1 MKKLSIDGSNLILFF
16 FVCKRGPVQAQEVD
30 LTPYMGQTVRIY
42 LDDDLKMVVNPQY
55 DCYWH
60 LAEMVLPP
68 AQTREVTAG
77 TKKIEER
84 NTLYV
89 SRGAG
94 DSDAIDDPGGI
105 VETIGFEWQ
114 HYRKDIEYRVASVA
128 GDLTIVWLTD
138 RRPHEGEQYPLTIRT
153 TREAPDTVSEPVPLD
168 LSQVGITTYTLP
180 E

>member
-1 MKKLSIDGSNLILFF
+1 MLTIDGSKIKLAEFT
-16 FVCKRGPVQAQEVD
+16 CKKGTVPPQEID
-30 LTPYMGQTVRIY
+30 LSLYLGQTVRIY
-42 LDDDLKMVVNPQY
+42 LDNVLKMVVNPQY

-68 AQTREVTAG
+68 PQNREITAG
-77 TKKIEER
+77 TKEIEER

-114 HYRKDIEYRVASVA
+114 HYRKDIEYRVASVSGGLA
-128 GDLTIVWLTD
+128 IAWLTD
-138 RRPHEGEQYPLTIRT
+138 RRPQEGEQYPLTIRT
-153 TREAPDTVSEPVPLD
+153 AREVPDTVSEPVPLD
-168 LSQVGITTYTLP
+168 LSRVEITTYTLP